1 MRSPSRNFCGCCE
14 ITFRR
19 IGCAFTLL
27 LAGLLPACG
36 GCTRAEPDSQIPVT
50 QPVPPPRKN
59 ATPPPAVAF
68 LDVTDKAGIAF
79 RHVNGATG
87 RKLLPET
94 LGSGCAF
101 IDFDGDGHQDLL
113 LVNSRPWPGF
123 DNGKPLPTMALYRNL
138 GDGSFVDVTRE
149 VGLDVPLFG
158 MGVAVGDFDNDGLPD
173 FCITAIGGSRLFRNT
188 RGKDGKYHFIDVTA
202 NAGDLS
208 ARPSPLAPHPSAKA
222 AGDTFLAWDRP
233 VAFPSSAAFLDY
245 DKDGLLDLFVCN
257 YVQWSPGFD
266 LAQGFTL
273 NGRGRAYGPPQA
285 FEGTHCQLFRNLGDG
300 TFKDVSRGAGIEALG
315 RPIGKAL
322 GVVVA
327 DLDEDG
333 WPDIVVANDTVRNF
347 LFHNQGN
354 GTFKERGQ
362 ESGAAYADGRPRGAM
377 GIDWGEYR
385 PGQSAL
391 WIGNFANEP
400 DTLFRLDNAK
410 SLLFS
415 DVALAEGIAGASHLP
430 LTFGLF
436 FFDYDLD
443 GRLDCLTCNGHLEPD
458 IKSVRAEQDYK
469 QAATLFWN
477 TGSTPAFEPV
487 TAKEA
492 GAALFQPLVG
502 RGCAYADTDGD
513 GALDVVFM
521 ENGGPARLLKN
532 AGGTGHHWL
541 RLVLAG
547 DGQRCNRS
555 AIGARVVVTAGDLV
569 QKREV
574 RASKGY
580 LSCSELPLTF
590 GLGKATRIDRVEVH
604 WPGRDLPMQVLTDLA
619 VDKVHIIR
627 QAPR

>member
-1 MRSPSRNFCGCCE
+1 MLA
-14 ITFRR
+14 
-19 IGCAFTLL
+19 AF
-27 LAGLLPACG
+27 LPACS
-36 GCTRAEPDSQIPVT
+36 GCTRTDNGDPGIADARPVLKKTAIPVPHVT
-50 QPVPPPRKN
+50 FTN
-59 ATPPPAVAF
+59 I
-68 LDVTDKAGIAF
+68 TDKAGIHF

-94 LGSGCAF
+94 QGSGCAF

-113 LVNSRPWPGF
+113 LLNGRPWPGF
-123 DNGKPLPTMALYRNL
+123 DNGKPLPTMALYRNK
-138 GDGSFVDVTRE
+138 GDGTFEDVTKD

-173 FCITAIGGSRLFRNT
+173 LFITTVGGSRLFRNT
-188 RGKDGKYHFIDVTA
+188 RGKDGKHRFVDVTA
-202 NAGDLS
+202 SAGDLAS
-208 ARPSPLAPHPSAKA
+208 AASWPTAVGNAFY
-222 AGDTFLAWDRP
+222 DWDRP
-233 VAFPSSAAFLDY
+233 VAFPSSTAFLDY

-257 YVQWSPGFD
+257 YVQWSPRFD
-266 LAQGFTL
+266 IAQGFTL

-285 FEGTHCQLFRNLGDG
+285 FEGTHCQLFRNQGDG
-300 TFKDVSRGAGIEALG
+300 TFKDVSRQAGIEVLGVLG

-347 LFHNQGN
+347 LFHNQGD
-354 GTFKERGQ
+354 GTFKERSQ
-362 ESGAAYADGRPRGAM
+362 ESGTAYADGRPRGAM
-377 GIDWGEYR
+377 GIDWGEFR

-410 SLLFS
+410 ALLFS
-415 DVALAEGIAGASHLP
+415 DVALAEGISGPSRLP

-458 IKSVRAEQDYK
+458 IKSVRSEQDYQ
-469 QAATLFWN
+469 QAATLYWN
-477 TGSTPAFEPV
+477 TGSKPAFELV

-492 GAALFQPLVG
+492 GADLFQPLVG
-502 RGCAYADTDGD
+502 RGCAYADIDGN
-513 GALDVVFM
+513 GTLDVVLT

-532 AGGTGHHWL
+532 EGGTGNHWV
-541 RLVLAG
+541 RLVLEG

-569 QKREV
+569 QKSEV
-574 RASKGY
+574 RAGKGY
-580 LSCSELPLTF
+580 LSSSELPLTF

-604 WPGRDLPMQVLTDLA
+604 WPGRDLPVQVLTDLA
-619 VDKVHIIR
+619 VDKVHTIR

>member
-1 MRSPSRNFCGCCE
+1 MRSLSRNFCVCCE
-14 ITFRR
+14 GVARA
-19 IGCAFTLL
+19 CALL

-36 GCTRAEPDSQIPVT
+36 GCTRAEPDNQIPVT
-50 QPVPPPRKN
+50 RPIPQLRKN
-59 ATPPPAVAF
+59 TIPPPAVAF
-68 LDVTDKAGIAF
+68 IDVTDKAGIGF

-123 DNGKPLPTMALYRNL
+123 DKGKPLPTMAFYRNQ

-173 FCITAIGGSRLFRNT
+173 IFITAIGGSRLFRNT
-188 RGKDGKYHFIDVTA
+188 RGKDGQHRFIDVTA
-202 NAGDLS
+202 TAGDLS
-208 ARPSPLAPHPSAKA
+208 ASASWPTA
-222 AGDTFLAWDRP
+222 AGDAFYAWDRP

-257 YVQWSPGFD
+257 YVQWSPTFD

-285 FEGTHCQLFRNLGDG
+285 FEGTHCQLFRNQGDG
-300 TFKDVSRGAGIEALG
+300 TFKDVSRRAGIEVLGVLG

-322 GVVVA
+322 GVVIA

-362 ESGAAYADGRPRGAM
+362 ESGTAYADGRPRGAM
-377 GIDWGEYR
+377 GIDWGEFR
-385 PGQSAL
+385 PGKSAL

-415 DVALAEGIAGASHLP
+415 DVALAEGIAGVSHLP
-430 LTFGLF
+430 LTFSLF

-443 GRLDCLTCNGHLEPD
+443 GRADCLTCNGHLEPD
-458 IKSVRAEQDYK
+458 IKSVRSEQDYK
-469 QAATLFWN
+469 QAATLYWN

-492 GAALFQPLVG
+492 CAALFQPLVG
-502 RGCAYADTDGD
+502 RGCAYAGIDGN
-513 GALDVVFM
+513 GTLDVVLM
-521 ENGGPARLLKN
+521 ENGGRARLLKN
-532 AGGTGHHWL
+532 AGGTGNHWV
-541 RLVLAG
+541 RLVLEG

-555 AIGARVVVTAGDLV
+555 AIGARVVVTAGSLV
-569 QKREV
+569 QKSEV

-580 LSCSELPLTF
+580 LSCSELPLTL
-590 GLGKATRIDRVEVH
+590 GLGKATRVDRVDIH
-604 WPGRDLPMQVLTDLA
+604 WPGRDLPVQVLTDLA
-619 VDKVHIIR
+619 ADKVHVIR
-627 QAPR
+627 QTPR